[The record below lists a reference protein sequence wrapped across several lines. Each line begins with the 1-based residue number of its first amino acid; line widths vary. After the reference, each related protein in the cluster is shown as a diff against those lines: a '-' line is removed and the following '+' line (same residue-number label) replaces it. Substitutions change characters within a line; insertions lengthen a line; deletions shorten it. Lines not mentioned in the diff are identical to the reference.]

1 MNKYFLKL
9 STAVLP
15 LYFLLSMS
23 QLQAKTFLIA
33 SDEWCPYVCD
43 DDVLPGFLVE
53 VLNEIADKNKL
64 DTTFSFIPLA
74 RALSLSQKSEVD
86 IVLALT
92 QQHISNYKLQQSK
105 QSFGGLY
112 NDFYVLSDNN
122 WRYKNTKDLA
132 EELSKNNILGTISGY
147 QYGDEISQ
155 LISTKQANVFAAS
168 GNSPLDKQLKMLHM
182 GRVDIVLDSRF
193 TVQYQLSKLP
203 YTNIIHAG
211 TQGTFTPLYLGYS
224 SSMTDE
230 LIDTF
235 DRGLLSLRASGRLA
249 KILAKYGISDWQQPN
264 FISSTNTKLK
274 VNKE

>member
-1 MNKYFLKL
+1 MNKYFLML

-23 QLQAKTFLIA
+23 QLQAKTLLIA

-122 WRYKNTKDLA
+122 WRYKNTKDLS
-132 EELSKNNILGTISGY
+132 EELSKNNILGTINGY

-155 LISTKQANVFAAS
+155 LIYRNQDNIFAAS
-168 GNSPLDKQLKMLHM
+168 GNSPLEKQLKMLHI
-182 GRVDIVLDSRF
+182 GRLDILLDSRF
-193 TVQYQLSKLP
+193 TVQYQLSKSS

-211 TQGTFTPLYLGYS
+211 THGDFVPLYLGYS

-230 LIDTF
+230 LIETF
-235 DRGLLSLRASGRLA
+235 DRGILSLRSSGRLA
-249 KILAKYGISDWQQPN
+249 EILAKYSISDWQQPKLALSN
-264 FISSTNTKLK
+264 NTQLK
-274 VNKE
+274 NKG